1 MENKIEKFIQLRDVP
16 VLSSAIQE
24 ADGNVIVT
32 LVFKNKR
39 ASKKK
44 TDGTLPL
51 FEAVVNKPSKKEAVL
66 STTDGVDLYSPELV
80 QKAYTMKM
88 CLPKGKKFVGFGVF
102 NGNSN
107 LSIRRMRDGKVR
119 FTVEKMEYCQN
130 LKTIL
135 ANAKKLVSNT
145 TPLQVKVIYK

>member
-1 MENKIEKFIQLRDVP
+1 MENKIEKFIQLRDIP
-16 VLSSAIQE
+16 LSSAIQE

-39 ASKKK
+39 ASKK
-44 TDGTLPL
+44 TEGTLPL

-66 STTDGVDLYSPELV
+66 STTEGVDLYSPELV
-80 QKAYTMKM
+80 QKSYMMKM
-88 CLPKGKKFVGFGVF
+88 LLPKGKKFVGFGVF
-102 NGNSN
+102 SGNSN